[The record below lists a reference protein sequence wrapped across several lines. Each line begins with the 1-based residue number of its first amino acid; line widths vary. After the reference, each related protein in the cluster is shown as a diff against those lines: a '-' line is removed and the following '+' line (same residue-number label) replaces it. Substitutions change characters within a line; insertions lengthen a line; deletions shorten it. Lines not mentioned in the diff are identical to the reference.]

1 MVSGHMIQERL
12 RAGDLRGACQNEQ
25 QREKAAADNRDD
37 SDGHGPLL
45 RPLLDKFALRYQLI
59 SENQMIFV
67 TQEKIPLP
75 RLNREES
82 QARTR
87 SLLIEAARNEI
98 VNKGFAQASVRD
110 IADAA
115 GFSQDAFYSNFPDK
129 EAILLEL
136 VQRHQSEERAKIE
149 AALSHAH
156 GDPAKTMAGIEKWA
170 ATINADPGFAVL
182 AIELQLQ
189 ALRSPSFA
197 QGYND
202 LNRKHRRALGVLV
215 TKLFELVGRKLPA
228 DPVEIA
234 TGFIA
239 LGRGMALVSKDGETS
254 RSGRIIVTFLKAL
267 IGSAPIETNRK

>member
-1 MVSGHMIQERL
+1 
-12 RAGDLRGACQNEQ
+12 
-25 QREKAAADNRDD
+25 
-37 SDGHGPLL
+37 
-45 RPLLDKFALRYQLI
+45 
-59 SENQMIFV
+59 
-67 TQEKIPLP
+67 
-75 RLNREES
+75 LNREES

-87 SLLIEAARNEI
+87 NLLIEAARREI
-98 VNKGFAQASVRD
+98 VKKGFAQASVRD

-115 GFSQDAFYSNFPDK
+115 GFSQGAFYSNFPDK

-149 AALSHAH
+149 AALSQAP
-156 GDPAKTMAGIEKWA
+156 DDAAKAMAGIERWA
-170 ATINADPGFAVL
+170 ATVNSDADFAVL

-197 QGYND
+197 QGYNE
-202 LNRKHRRALGVLV
+202 LNRKHRRALGLLV
-215 TKLFELVGRKLPA
+215 TKLFGLLGRQLPG

-239 LGRGMALVSKDGETS
+239 LGRGMALVSGEGEAS

-267 IGSAPIETNRK
+267 IASAPIRENSR

>member
-1 MVSGHMIQERL
+1 V
-12 RAGDLRGACQNEQ
+12 
-25 QREKAAADNRDD
+25 
-37 SDGHGPLL
+37 
-45 RPLLDKFALRYQLI
+45 
-59 SENQMIFV
+59 
-67 TQEKIPLP
+67 P

-87 SLLIEAARNEI
+87 NLLIEAARREI
-98 VNKGFAQASVRD
+98 VKKGFAQASVRD

-115 GFSQDAFYSNFPDK
+115 GFSQGAFYSNFPDK

-149 AALSHAH
+149 AALSQAP
-156 GDPAKTMAGIEKWA
+156 DDAAKAMAGIERWA
-170 ATINADPGFAVL
+170 ATVNSDADFAVL

-197 QGYND
+197 QGYNELD
-202 LNRKHRRALGVLV
+202 RKHRRALGLLV
-215 TKLFELVGRKLPA
+215 TKLFGLLGRQLPG

-239 LGRGMALVSKDGETS
+239 LGRGMALVSGEGEAS

-267 IGSAPIETNRK
+267 IASAPIRENSR

>member
-1 MVSGHMIQERL
+1 M
-12 RAGDLRGACQNEQ
+12 
-25 QREKAAADNRDD
+25 
-37 SDGHGPLL
+37 
-45 RPLLDKFALRYQLI
+45 
-59 SENQMIFV
+59 
-67 TQEKIPLP
+67 P

-87 SLLIEAARNEI
+87 SLLIEAARREI
-98 VNKGFAQASVRD
+98 VKKGFALASVRD

-115 GFSQDAFYSNFPDK
+115 GFSQGAFYSNFPDK

-149 AALSHAH
+149 AALSFAQ
-156 GDPAKTMAGIEKWA
+156 GDAAKAMSGIEKWA
-170 ATINADPGFAVL
+170 TTINADPEFAVL

-202 LNRKHRRALGVLV
+202 LNRRHRRALGVLV
-215 TKLFELVGRKLPA
+215 VKLFELLGKKAPA
-228 DPVEIA
+228 DPAEIA

-239 LGRGMALVSKDGETS
+239 LGRGMALMSKEGEAN
-254 RSGRIIVTFLKAL
+254 RSGRIFVTFLKAL
-267 IGSAPIETNRK
+267 IGSAPPEKGS

>member
-1 MVSGHMIQERL
+1 V
-12 RAGDLRGACQNEQ
+12 
-25 QREKAAADNRDD
+25 
-37 SDGHGPLL
+37 
-45 RPLLDKFALRYQLI
+45 
-59 SENQMIFV
+59 
-67 TQEKIPLP
+67 P

-87 SLLIEAARNEI
+87 NLLIEAARREI
-98 VNKGFAQASVRD
+98 VKKGFAQASVRD

-115 GFSQDAFYSNFPDK
+115 GFSQGAFYSNFPDK

-149 AALSHAH
+149 AALSQAP
-156 GDPAKTMAGIEKWA
+156 DDAAKAMAGIERWA
-170 ATINADPGFAVL
+170 ATVNSDADFAVL

-197 QGYND
+197 QGYNE
-202 LNRKHRRALGVLV
+202 LNRKHRRALGLLV
-215 TKLFELVGRKLPA
+215 TKLFGLLGRQLPG

-239 LGRGMALVSKDGETS
+239 VSGEGEAS

-267 IGSAPIETNRK
+267 IASAPIRENSR

>member
-1 MVSGHMIQERL
+1 MIFENQVISAIQENSR
-12 RAGDLRGACQNEQ
+12 
-25 QREKAAADNRDD
+25 
-37 SDGHGPLL
+37 
-45 RPLLDKFALRYQLI
+45 
-59 SENQMIFV
+59 V
-67 TQEKIPLP
+67 P

-87 SLLIEAARNEI
+87 NLLIEAARNEI
-98 VNKGFAQASVRD
+98 MKKGFALASVRD

-115 GFSQDAFYSNFPDK
+115 GFSQGAFYSNFPDK

-149 AALSHAH
+149 AALGHAQ
-156 GDPAKTMAGIEKWA
+156 GDATKAMAGIEKWA
-170 ATINADPGFAVL
+170 ATINSDPGFAVL

-202 LNRKHRRALGVLV
+202 LNRKHRRALGVLIG
-215 TKLFELVGRKLPA
+215 KLFELLGRKAPA
-228 DPVEIA
+228 DPVDIA

-267 IGSAPIETNRK
+267 IESAPIEGKQ

>member
-1 MVSGHMIQERL
+1 
-12 RAGDLRGACQNEQ
+12 
-25 QREKAAADNRDD
+25 
-37 SDGHGPLL
+37 
-45 RPLLDKFALRYQLI
+45 LI
-59 SENQMIFV
+59 SKNQLVFV
-67 TQEKIPLP
+67 IREFDPVP

-87 SLLIEAARNEI
+87 SLLIEAARGEI
-98 VNKGFAQASVRD
+98 VKRGFALASVRD

-115 GFSQDAFYSNFPDK
+115 GFSQGAFYSNFREK

-149 AALSHAH
+149 AALSHAQ
-156 GDPAKTMAGIEKWA
+156 GDAAKAVAGIEQWA
-170 ATINADPGFAVL
+170 TTINSDPGFSVL

-197 QGYND
+197 QGYNE
-202 LNRKHRRALGVLV
+202 LNREHRRALGTLV
-215 TKLFELVGRKLPA
+215 AKLFELLGRRLPA

-239 LGRGMALVSKDGETS
+239 LGRGMALLSKDTEAS

-267 IGSAPIETNRK
+267 IGSAPADESKQ

>member
-1 MVSGHMIQERL
+1 V
-12 RAGDLRGACQNEQ
+12 
-25 QREKAAADNRDD
+25 
-37 SDGHGPLL
+37 
-45 RPLLDKFALRYQLI
+45 
-59 SENQMIFV
+59 
-67 TQEKIPLP
+67 P

-87 SLLIEAARNEI
+87 NLLIEAARGEI
-98 VNKGFAQASVRD
+98 VKNGFAQASVRD

-115 GFSQDAFYSNFPDK
+115 GFSQGAFYSNFPDK

-149 AALSHAH
+149 AALSQAG
-156 GDPAKTMAGIEKWA
+156 GDAAKAMGGIEKWA
-170 ATINADPGFAVL
+170 ATINSDPDFAVL

-197 QGYND
+197 QGYNE

-215 TKLFELVGRKLPA
+215 TRFFELLGRKLPA
-228 DPVEIA
+228 DPVEIV

-239 LGRGMALVSKDGETS
+239 LGRGMALLSKDGETN

-267 IGSAPIETNRK
+267 IASATVECNRK

>member
-1 MVSGHMIQERL
+1 V
-12 RAGDLRGACQNEQ
+12 
-25 QREKAAADNRDD
+25 
-37 SDGHGPLL
+37 
-45 RPLLDKFALRYQLI
+45 
-59 SENQMIFV
+59 
-67 TQEKIPLP
+67 P

-87 SLLIEAARNEI
+87 NLLIEAARREI
-98 VNKGFAQASVRD
+98 VKEGFAQASVRD

-115 GFSQDAFYSNFPDK
+115 GFSQGAFYSNFPDK

-149 AALSHAH
+149 AALSQAP
-156 GDPAKTMAGIEKWA
+156 DDAAKAMAGIEKWA
-170 ATINADPGFAVL
+170 ATVNSDADFAIL

-197 QGYND
+197 QGYNE
-202 LNRKHRRALGVLV
+202 LNRKHRRALGLLV
-215 TKLFELVGRKLPA
+215 TKLFGLLGRQLPG

-239 LGRGMALVSKDGETS
+239 LGRGMALVSGEGETS

-267 IGSAPIETNRK
+267 VASAPIRENSR

>member
-1 MVSGHMIQERL
+1 G
-12 RAGDLRGACQNEQ
+12 
-25 QREKAAADNRDD
+25 
-37 SDGHGPLL
+37 
-45 RPLLDKFALRYQLI
+45 
-59 SENQMIFV
+59 ENPV
-67 TQEKIPLP
+67 P

-87 SLLIEAARNEI
+87 NLLIEAARDEI
-98 VNKGFAQASVRD
+98 VKKGFAQASVRD

-115 GFSQDAFYSNFPDK
+115 GFSQGAFYSNFPDK

-149 AALSHAH
+149 AALSHAQ
-156 GDPAKTMAGIEKWA
+156 GDAARAMAGIEKWA
-170 ATINADPGFAVL
+170 ATINSDPGFAVL

-189 ALRSPSFA
+189 ALRSASFA
-197 QGYND
+197 QAYNE
-202 LNRKHRRALGVLV
+202 LNRRHRRALGSFV
-215 TKLFELVGRKLPA
+215 TKLFELFGKKPPA

-254 RSGRIIVTFLKAL
+254 RSGRITVTFLKAL
-267 IGSAPIETNRK
+267 IESAPMAGNKKQT